1 MSICKPNV
9 HQYRVTLSN
18 LSCIDGMSMTNNG
31 SRKDA
36 TFYLGDENCPLN
48 KSDDIETTIQ
58 MKPSSR
64 GSPSTT
70 GTGTIPLSNDYSG
83 RPPLYSELN
92 RSTVGRGII
101 NCTSG
106 ASFGVSSVNNGGGG
120 PGSTAGTCIT
130 NGGGEG
136 GGGGGRGGSGG
147 NGGGAHNRKYRPR
160 TVHSS
165 RYKNHSDAFDGLV
178 FVLSA
183 IYSKIIVI
191 IGLCFPMAEVISHR
205 IPIGWYEGF
214 YLYLYLGSIL
224 FLILIYLFRET
235 GKRKKSSLMI
245 RAKTFFLW
253 SNVESGI
260 DGGTDGSGR
269 SHGGRRGET
278 KLQSSSTNSS
288 LSEDEISGPVHFGSF
303 YLRLGAVAFGIG
315 SMIYSGLEFG
325 QYFELESKE
334 QCYSFL
340 YGFTPTAHMTFTFF
354 QLYFIFMNSKNFIS
368 KHNYIG
374 KFNRLLHNN

>member
-1 MSICKPNV
+1 MLMPAISEEMSVCKVSVN
-9 HQYRVTLSN
+9 QYRVTLSD
-18 LSCIDGMSMTNNG
+18 LSSIHMEDMTNN
-31 SRKDA
+31 SCRKDQPSI
-36 TFYLGDENCPLN
+36 YLEESYPLN
-48 KSDDIETTIQ
+48 QATEDVESTIQ
-58 MKPSSR
+58 IKSPISNRR
-64 GSPSTT
+64 GEFCT
-70 GTGTIPLSNDYSG
+70 

-92 RSTVGRGII
+92 RSNGL
-101 NCTSG
+101 
-106 ASFGVSSVNNGGGG
+106 SSGG
-120 PGSTAGTCIT
+120 PGS
-130 NGGGEG
+130 G
-136 GGGGGRGGSGG
+136 GGGGVVGG
-147 NGGGAHNRKYRPR
+147 RKYRLPLAR
-160 TVHSS
+160 SAMT
-165 RYKNHSDAFDGLV
+165 YTHSDAFDGLV

-214 YLYLYLGSIL
+214 YLYLYLGSIM
-224 FLILIYLFRET
+224 FLLLIYMFRDT
-235 GKRKKSSLMI
+235 NKKKLSLI
-245 RAKTFFLW
+245 NRAKTLLLW
-253 SNVESGI
+253 SNVEHHPA
-260 DGGTDGSGR
+260 GGSAD
-269 SHGGRRGET
+269 EP

-288 LSEDEISGPVHFGSF
+288 LSDDEYGGPVHFGSF

-354 QLYFIFMNSKNFIS
+354 QLYFIFMNSKAFIS

-374 KFNRLLHNN
+374 KLMKFA